1 MDDHGRKIDD
11 AEFDAHLSRRQWLL
25 SLGSAIVL
33 AGTNGLP
40 SQAGSGIEQTNVAG
54 SITTLPPG
62 LYLPSFDH
70 LTHVL
75 TRDEAIVKIPPGAET
90 EYVRPR
96 EAPYRPKFFSP
107 ENLQTIRRLVEII
120 LGEDL
125 KGSEAKSAQD
135 TTLSIYDEVAEWID
149 LEAASAPEVRRL
161 AQALPM
167 EERSLAV
174 AYFGSEEPVRRLET
188 FEPESI
194 LRDGLDWLEA
204 TSRQRF
210 NKGFLQL
217 TSEQQFRL
225 VKSISDEIREKSS
238 LNAGSQL
245 FAFLKQET
253 IRGFYTSRLG
263 LDELSFKGNAFY
275 PESPTCDLTPHP
287 NPKQAKPE

>member
-1 MDDHGRKIDD
+1 MDDNGRKIDD

-33 AGTNGLP
+33 AGTSGLP
-40 SQAGSGIEQTNVAG
+40 GEAGSGMEQANLTG
-54 SITTLPPG
+54 SATTLPPG

-107 ENLQTIRRLVEII
+107 EHLQTVRRLVEIV

-125 KGSEAKSAQD
+125 RGSEAKSAQGVA
-135 TTLSIYDEVAEWID
+135 LNVYDEVAEWID
-149 LEAASAPEVRRL
+149 LVAASAPEVRRL
-161 AQALPM
+161 AQALPA

-188 FEPESI
+188 FEPGSI

-204 TSRQRF
+204 TSRKRF

-217 TSEQQFRL
+217 TSEQQFEL
-225 VKSISDEIREKSS
+225 VNPISDEIRDKSS
-238 LNAGSQL
+238 RNAGSLL
-245 FAFLKQET
+245 FAFLKHES

-275 PESPTCDLTPHP
+275 PESPTCDLSP
-287 NPKQAKPE
+287 NPTPRPAKPE